1 MTGKR
6 RACRRKERQWSTETE
21 LAMTMAD
28 DGVPCA
34 RQRSRIVRVGE
45 RDGQEDG
52 VALAFVVCQVWQERV
67 RRP

>member
-1 MTGKR
+1 
-6 RACRRKERQWSTETE
+6 
-21 LAMTMAD
+21 MTMTD

-52 VALAFVVCQVWQERV
+52 VALAFVVCQVWQEV

>member
-1 MTGKR
+1 
-6 RACRRKERQWSTETE
+6 
-21 LAMTMAD
+21 MTMTD

-52 VALAFVVCQVWQERV
+52 VALAFVVCQVWQEV
-67 RRP
+67 RRPEEVSRGQGDS